1 MFVNTDWTIL
11 KRFAGNGTTCFSYQD
26 AKTEFPDRNASYLS
40 QVLSRMVDEGMLVRL
55 GAGLF
60 AVVPLERS
68 AEGYLPDWHLTAKY
82 LMQGKPY
89 YVGYYSAMQL
99 HGLITQPSLS
109 EIVVTDIQIKP
120 GKTIIQGIDFQYVY
134 HNAKRFFGHEEIW
147 IDDHDKVMC
156 SDLEKTIVDS
166 LLHPQYSGGIV
177 EIAKAIYETK
187 DRLDRDKLSHY
198 FERIGSKV
206 AIRRYVCLAEVM
218 RIGDN
223 YHEKLLEKSRN
234 GSFLLLDPSAP
245 DEGKI
250 DTHWQLKINRDINT
264 IQQASFS

>member
-1 MFVNTDWTIL
+1 MYHNTDWTIL
-11 KRFAGNGTTCFSYQD
+11 KRFSGNGMPCFSYQD
-26 AKTEFPDRNASYLS
+26 AKAEFPDRNANYLS
-40 QVLSRMVDEGMLVRL
+40 QVLGRMVDEGMLVKI
-55 GAGLF
+55 GAGLY

-109 EIVVTDIQIKP
+109 EIIVTNTQVKP
-120 GKTIIQGIDFQYVY
+120 GRAVIQGIDFQYVY
-134 HNAKRFFGHEEIW
+134 HNTKRFFGYEATW
-147 IDDHDKVMC
+147 LNDHDKVMC

-166 LLHPQYSGGIV
+166 LVHPQYSGGVV
-177 EIAKAIYETK
+177 EIAKAIYDTK
-187 DRLDRDKLSHY
+187 DKLDRDKLAHY
-198 FERIGSKV
+198 FERIMNKV
-206 AIRRYVCLAEVM
+206 AIRRYVCLAEM
-218 RIGDN
+218 LGIGDSF
-223 YHEKLLEKSRN
+223 HETLLTKSRN

-245 DEGKI
+245 NEGKI

-264 IQQASFS
+264 IKQANFS